1 MNANIN
7 YDEIPD
13 TSAVQEDLLA
23 ALSSQHVT
31 VHTNEE
37 PDFDYM
43 ENGDVAFGVKNP
55 HNDENLLI
63 ELGGE
68 FSLFFGLWHGQYKA
82 VEYDYDRMKKDIA
95 AILEGNAG
103 ALSLYADGNWYVE
116 EPREIPVLD
125 RIGGG
130 DGFSGGLLYGVLNG
144 WEAEKC
150 LQFGWASGVLA
161 ASSLNDY
168 AEPADKKQVWDF
180 YKGNARVQR

>member
-43 ENGDVAFGVKNP
+43 ENGDVAFVVKNP

-63 ELGGE
+63 ELGRRV
-68 FSLFFGLWHGQYKA
+68 LALLRPVAWA
-82 VEYDYDRMKKDIA
+82 VQGRGVRLRPHE
-95 AILEGNAG
+95 EGHC
-103 ALSLYADGNWYVE
+103 SH
-116 EPREIPVLD
+116 
-125 RIGGG
+125 
-130 DGFSGGLLYGVLNG
+130 SGGQCRCAESVCRRQVAGQRPLPGEGV
-144 WEAEKC
+144 C
-150 LQFGWASGVLA
+150 
-161 ASSLNDY
+161 
-168 AEPADKKQVWDF
+168 
-180 YKGNARVQR
+180 